1 MRIISISEMKSNAA
15 NLRDEIGDNALFV
28 TQNGNQSLVVMS
40 DDSYAAMMQKH
51 SELGAAI
58 DDLWPDDER
67 INAIGQNG
75 NTGEHYKGA

>member
-1 MRIISISEMKSNAA
+1 MRIISISEMKLNAA
-15 NLRDEIGDNALFV
+15 NLRDEIGDNTLFV

-51 SELGAAI
+51 AELGAAI